1 MALAKIS
8 KRQTGAKPKAIRK
21 ATTKSVV
28 QPRQQETKEEEEEE
42 PPLLDE
48 ETELRQTVQEL
59 FSQEE
64 DLLNTH
70 MNNIQVDI
78 VVLFLLLET
87 RFSLTDDDTQKEN
100 AELLTEESKML
111 QTVAADGVT
120 EQEIAEYANR
130 LEAIIERKCQ
140 MIELLQDRMVA
151 FRKNLK
157 REEEL
162 SQRVGNLT
170 QY

>member
-1 MALAKIS
+1 
-8 KRQTGAKPKAIRK
+8 
-21 ATTKSVV
+21 
-28 QPRQQETKEEEEEE
+28 
-42 PPLLDE
+42 
-48 ETELRQTVQEL
+48 
-59 FSQEE
+59 
-64 DLLNTH
+64 

-78 VVLFLLLET
+78 VCLFLVFP
-87 RFSLTDDDTQKEN
+87 FSLTDDDTQKEN
-100 AELLTEESKML
+100 AELLTEEGKML

>member
-78 VVLFLLLET
+78 VCLFLVFP
-87 RFSLTDDDTQKEN
+87 FSLTDDDTQKEN
-100 AELLTEESKML
+100 AELLTEEGKML
-111 QTVAADGVT
+111 QTMAADGVT

-130 LEAIIERKCQ
+130 LEAITERKCQ

>member
-1 MALAKIS
+1 MAKKS

-21 ATTKSVV
+21 ANTKSVV
-28 QPRQQETKEEEEEE
+28 QPRQQETKEEEEEEEE

-78 VVLFLLLET
+78 VCLFLVF

-100 AELLTEESKML
+100 AELLTEEGKML

>member
-1 MALAKIS
+1 
-8 KRQTGAKPKAIRK
+8 
-21 ATTKSVV
+21 
-28 QPRQQETKEEEEEE
+28 
-42 PPLLDE
+42 
-48 ETELRQTVQEL
+48 
-59 FSQEE
+59 
-64 DLLNTH
+64 
-70 MNNIQVDI
+70 
-78 VVLFLLLET
+78 
-87 RFSLTDDDTQKEN
+87 
-100 AELLTEESKML
+100 ML

-130 LEAIIERKCQ
+130 LEAITERKCQ

>member
-1 MALAKIS
+1 
-8 KRQTGAKPKAIRK
+8 
-21 ATTKSVV
+21 
-28 QPRQQETKEEEEEE
+28 
-42 PPLLDE
+42 
-48 ETELRQTVQEL
+48 
-59 FSQEE
+59 
-64 DLLNTH
+64 
-70 MNNIQVDI
+70 
-78 VVLFLLLET
+78 
-87 RFSLTDDDTQKEN
+87 
-100 AELLTEESKML
+100 ML